1 MDTPAIA
8 SLLSGVITRRDA
20 GTGARVGDSLRH
32 TASAVVWSMISS
44 YSMGVNRT
52 FSSPLQLRGSLEEP
66 VPSPRTALGS
76 RPDGAGP
83 PAPAMN
89 GEGR

>member
-44 YSMGVNRT
+44 YSMGSTEPSAVP
-52 FSSPLQLRGSLEEP
+52 FSFEGALRNQ
-66 VPSPRTALGS
+66 S
-76 RPDGAGP
+76 RLP
-83 PAPAMN
+83 
-89 GEGR
+89 GRL